1 MNKQGNMVKS
11 TKSPYTSV
19 VVDSDTERNF
29 AQGLEN
35 NDNVIVYTK
44 LPDWFKI
51 PTPLGNYNPD
61 WAVLVRPDLSQ
72 NEEKLYFIVETKGSI
87 FEEDRRETENLKIK
101 CGKKHFKAISDKID
115 FRISNN
121 FEKFSERF

>member
-35 NDNVIVYTK
+35 NDNVIVYT
-44 LPDWFKI
+44 
-51 PTPLGNYNPD
+51 N
-61 WAVLVRPDLSQ
+61 
-72 NEEKLYFIVETKGSI
+72 
-87 FEEDRRETENLKIK
+87 
-101 CGKKHFKAISDKID
+101 
-115 FRISNN
+115 
-121 FEKFSERF
+121 